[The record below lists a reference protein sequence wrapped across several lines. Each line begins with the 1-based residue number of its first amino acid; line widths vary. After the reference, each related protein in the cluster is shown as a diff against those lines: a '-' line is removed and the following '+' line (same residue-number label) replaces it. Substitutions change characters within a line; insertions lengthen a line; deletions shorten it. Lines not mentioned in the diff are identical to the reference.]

1 MAETK
6 PKAGEGKKVGAGDAV
21 SVPQVG
27 EVLTAEAFA
36 ALREQI
42 AKEVREDTV
51 GAVFSIPG
59 AKDSLEVGLHEQLK
73 AGVPTDLRDAPV
85 PEGAVAVYC
94 ATDVRAVLPS
104 GDTYLFV
111 ANVVKHVPK
120 HAVKALRAFGVAEY
134 KAAEAK

>member
-1 MAETK
+1 MADTK
-6 PKAGEGKKVGAGDAV
+6 PKAGDDTKKAGAGDAV

-73 AGVPTDLRDAPV
+73 AGVPTDLKDAPV
-85 PEGAVAVYC
+85 PEGAAAVYC
-94 ATDVRAVLPS
+94 AVDVRAVLPS

-134 KAAEAK
+134 KTGE

>member
-6 PKAGEGKKVGAGDAV
+6 PKAGDDTKKAEV
-21 SVPQVG
+21 STIPQVG

-134 KAAEAK
+134 TAAESK

>member
-6 PKAGEGKKVGAGDAV
+6 PKVGEDKKAGAGDAV

-134 KAAEAK
+134 KAAETK

>member
-6 PKAGEGKKVGAGDAV
+6 PKAGEDKKEVAGI
-21 SVPQVG
+21 PQVG

-36 ALREQI
+36 TLREQI

-85 PEGAVAVYC
+85 PDGAVAVYC

-134 KAAEAK
+134 KAAETK

>member
-6 PKAGEGKKVGAGDAV
+6 PKAGEDKKEVAGI
-21 SVPQVG
+21 PQVG

-85 PEGAVAVYC
+85 PDGAVAVYC

-134 KAAEAK
+134 KAAETK